1 MKDNRTKVTVNRLK
15 QIKLLFEAGAKQKHI
30 ANAFGVSLSTIQNA
44 KKCNFDYIV
53 YKEFVDG
60 QFRRWKLSRTN
71 NTVKAT
77 KDNKTSI
84 NIDAITQDTK
94 TDFIIEK
101 IARLESNTNW
111 LVDRIMRIFPEDK

>member
-1 MKDNRTKVTVNRLK
+1 MRDNRTKVTVNRLK

-53 YKEFVDG
+53 YKEFVNG
-60 QFRRWKLSRTN
+60 QFKRWKLSRDN
-71 NTVKAT
+71 NAIKAT
-77 KDNKTSI
+77 KDNKT
-84 NIDAITQDTK
+84 IDVITQDVK
-94 TDFIIEK
+94 TDFILDK
-101 IARLESNTNW
+101 IAKLESNTNW

>member
-1 MKDNRTKVTVNRLK
+1 MRDNRTKVTVNRLK

-60 QFRRWKLSRTN
+60 QF
-71 NTVKAT
+71 
-77 KDNKTSI
+77 KTSI
-84 NIDAITQDTK
+84 NIDAITQDAK